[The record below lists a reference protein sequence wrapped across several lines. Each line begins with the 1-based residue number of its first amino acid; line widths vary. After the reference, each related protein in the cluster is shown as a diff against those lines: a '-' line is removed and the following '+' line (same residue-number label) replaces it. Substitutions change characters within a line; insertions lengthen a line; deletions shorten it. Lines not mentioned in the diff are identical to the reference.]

1 MNTITN
7 IQGPVQNTLQSIIK
21 IEESISKVLVTIAT
35 IKQGIA
41 IVSPS
46 SEIDIKI
53 KELEIKRDRLEPL
66 VYQKQTANLD
76 LKKKL
81 GQINDEEYSKLKTDL
96 DTSFN
101 NNISLINE
109 EILKLQK
116 TKEVNKTTKEKLKQK
131 KETRKKKYDL
141 INKQRIKEKAKAE
154 KDRLKNTVKTL
165 GPQAVVIAISYIVN
179 FQTTRLSK
187 EVANLELLVD
197 KVNTQ
202 IDSIKTQDD
211 IEKAK
216 IARNQALLL
225 LNNAERKLLSIKK
238 ILQTIDTILKILSA
252 VIIALQTVATIAPI
266 IGVKALASSLVS
278 KLLPVLLGL
287 LTLVASTN
295 KILDSL
301 ILRIIDARNRLK
313 QIGDIIES
321 KDKSNY
327 GQLGYISGADY
338 NGFKFYIK
346 EENNPRFVVQGFKR
360 RFAIATNKDGNEVL
374 KSEASFTLDPDV
386 LIEELK
392 LIITQQ
398 NLQG

>member
-1 MNTITN
+1 MATPEN
-7 IQGPVQNTLQSIIK
+7 IQSNLQSSLQSVIK
-21 IEESISKVLVTIAT
+21 IEESIAKVLTTIAA

-46 SEIDIKI
+46 SEIDVKI
-53 KELEIKRDRLEPL
+53 KELQIKRDKLEPL
-66 VYQKQTANLD
+66 TYQKQLTNLD
-76 LKKKL
+76 IKKKL
-81 GQINDEEYSKLKTDL
+81 GQVNDEEYNKLKEDL
-96 DTSFN
+96 DKSFN
-101 NNISLINE
+101 DAVALINE
-109 EILKLQK
+109 EITKLQQQ
-116 TKEVNKTTKEKLKQK
+116 KEVNKTEREKLKQA
-131 KETRKKKYDL
+131 KEKRKKKYDL

-165 GPQAVVIAISYIVN
+165 GPQAIVITVSYIVN

-197 KVNTQ
+197 NVNNQ
-202 IDSIKTQDD
+202 IDNIQTQAD

-225 LNNAERKLLSIKK
+225 LNNTEKKLSNIKK
-238 ILQTIDTILKILSA
+238 ILKTITTILTILSA
-252 VIIALQTVATIAPI
+252 VILALQIVATVAPI
-266 IGVKALASSLVS
+266 IGVKALASALVS

-301 ILRIIDARNRLK
+301 LNRIIDARNRLK
-313 QIGDIIES
+313 QVGDIIES
-321 KDKSNY
+321 KDKSNF
-327 GQLGYISGADY
+327 GKLGYIDGADY
-338 NGFKFYIK
+338 KGFKFYIK
-346 EENNPRFVVQGFKR
+346 EENDPKFVVQGFKR
-360 RFAIATNKDGNEVL
+360 RFAVAISRSGIERL
-374 KSEASFTLDPDV
+374 KSDASFTLDPDV

-392 LIITQQ
+392 LVIDQE